1 MKVFKKIILIFLL
14 SSFLI
19 LLFSGFSFAQRKLE
33 TIYPTVPGVETP
45 TTVKTALP
53 EYLKYVFTFAI
64 MVAGLLAFGALIYG
78 GFSYLTSAGDPSKM
92 KDGQDQIIAGILGLI
107 IVLSSFLILNTINP
121 QLVLPGG
128 VIQPGKAGIKIYA
141 NSNDCG
147 ETPTAGKEPQDINE
161 FLVSQS
167 YPALYVIKD
176 STVILDWGGEGS
188 YKISSIKFLSNP
200 GDLTI
205 EFYSG
210 NDYAPLIKKYDESNY
225 KEGDCQPYVE
235 SQPKSVKLDYHL
247 PGVYLYAT
255 DNCTG
260 NKYGEDYVT
269 YQASSATLQDFD
281 NKTKSIKFVYGDKD
295 SESGEYRVRYA
306 AILHEKENF
315 MGEAALFDQEQNS
328 CLNLSDVAEL
338 SSNIPDNP
346 GKYFGSIPTGI
357 SICEAATSAALHV
370 KLDEEGPELW
380 EFHSCGLVH
389 EHFDASESG
398 YSGCPIFLQNEN
410 GLGGDDRL
418 IMWVH
423 KGETIHKGGLNLI
436 DGISYDI
443 CPDQTSPG
451 CKVAWGYRGN
461 IGGAWQVA
469 QESFGTGFNSNGDKC
484 DDCTLSV
491 SHTEYRPRN
500 DLYCN
505 DDGLWEETPPS
516 PPPTCSDTD
525 GGKVYDEKGICE
537 VSSQF
542 TDTCKDTNTLYE
554 WYCNATNDQCLM
566 EEHPCASGEKC
577 IDGECTTEHKCDDT
591 DNGEIWDELGS
602 CYEDDVFQGTD
613 HCKAGSATELVEWYC
628 DGVKCETVSHDCS
641 PNGCKDGVCTN
652 ETPSCDDSD
661 EGINFTVNGTCK
673 DSSGEYTDSCIND
686 TFLKEWYCEGDH
698 CTNTTQKCS
707 PSTCQNGKCVGVPNC
722 MRQACEVLEEASC
735 MCGTLEIQNQY
746 CCAKLNQGYGDRN
759 TCLAACAGAPPSPGK
774 GYGADLSGR
783 VSSITVYVKPVGE
796 IIGQGVRFCEDKNCP
811 PDGCFLPETGS
822 PPYPADTIV
831 VDLETSQY
839 EKCGYDTDNKICNKD
854 KSCDNRISAMEMDG
868 NYIALL
874 CRNPDL
880 NGDCEVFTSS
890 CADFRNHRIGQCG
903 PWGRK
908 DCLSSFIIKARK

>member
-315 MGEAALFDQEQNS
+315 MGEAALFDQEQGDAN
-328 CLNLSDVAEL
+328 CLKLSDVGGL
-338 SSNIPDNP
+338 TLNTPSHKS
-346 GKYFGSIPTGI
+346 KYFGSNLI

-516 PPPTCSDTD
+516 
-525 GGKVYDEKGICE
+525 
-537 VSSQF
+537 
-542 TDTCKDTNTLYE
+542 
-554 WYCNATNDQCLM
+554 
-566 EEHPCASGEKC
+566 GE
-577 IDGECTTEHKCDDT
+577 GE
-591 DNGEIWDELGS
+591 GEG
-602 CYEDDVFQGTD
+602 Q
-613 HCKAGSATELVEWYC
+613 
-628 DGVKCETVSHDCS
+628 
-641 PNGCKDGVCTN
+641 
-652 ETPSCDDSD
+652 
-661 EGINFTVNGTCK
+661 
-673 DSSGEYTDSCIND
+673 
-686 TFLKEWYCEGDH
+686 
-698 CTNTTQKCS
+698 
-707 PSTCQNGKCVGVPNC
+707 
-722 MRQACEVLEEASC
+722 
-735 MCGTLEIQNQY
+735 
-746 CCAKLNQGYGDRN
+746 
-759 TCLAACAGAPPSPGK
+759 
-774 GYGADLSGR
+774 GYGADLTNK
-783 VSSITVYVKPVGE
+783 VSSITVYVKPIIKDGKLQ
-796 IIGQGVRFCEDKNCP
+796 IIGQGARFWGDKNYTKEK
-811 PDGCFLPETGS
+811 DEYVLPSETG
-822 PPYPADTIV
+822 YYGDG
-831 VDLETSQY
+831 D
-839 EKCGYDTDNKICNKD
+839 YDENLDDANDKI
-854 KSCDNRISAMEMDG
+854 SSMEMDG

-874 CRNPDL
+874 CRDPNLRDE
-880 NGDCEVFTSS
+880 CEVFTSS

>member
-357 SICEAATSAALHV
+357 SICEAAASAALHV

-410 GLGGDDRL
+410 GLSSDDRL

-516 PPPTCSDTD
+516 
-525 GGKVYDEKGICE
+525 
-537 VSSQF
+537 
-542 TDTCKDTNTLYE
+542 
-554 WYCNATNDQCLM
+554 
-566 EEHPCASGEKC
+566 GE
-577 IDGECTTEHKCDDT
+577 GE
-591 DNGEIWDELGS
+591 GEG
-602 CYEDDVFQGTD
+602 Q
-613 HCKAGSATELVEWYC
+613 
-628 DGVKCETVSHDCS
+628 
-641 PNGCKDGVCTN
+641 
-652 ETPSCDDSD
+652 
-661 EGINFTVNGTCK
+661 
-673 DSSGEYTDSCIND
+673 
-686 TFLKEWYCEGDH
+686 
-698 CTNTTQKCS
+698 
-707 PSTCQNGKCVGVPNC
+707 
-722 MRQACEVLEEASC
+722 
-735 MCGTLEIQNQY
+735 
-746 CCAKLNQGYGDRN
+746 
-759 TCLAACAGAPPSPGK
+759 
-774 GYGADLSGR
+774 GYGADLTNK
-783 VSSITVYVKPVGE
+783 VSSITVYVKPIIKDGKLQ
-796 IIGQGVRFCEDKNCP
+796 IIGQGARFWGDKNYTKEK
-811 PDGCFLPETGS
+811 DEYVLPSETG
-822 PPYPADTIV
+822 YYGDG
-831 VDLETSQY
+831 D
-839 EKCGYDTDNKICNKD
+839 YDENLDDANDKI
-854 KSCDNRISAMEMDG
+854 SSMEMDG

-874 CRNPDL
+874 CRDPNLRDE
-880 NGDCEVFTSS
+880 CEVFTSS

>member
-281 NKTKSIKFVYGDKD
+281 NKTKSIKFVY
-295 SESGEYRVRYA
+295 
-306 AILHEKENF
+306 
-315 MGEAALFDQEQNS
+315 
-328 CLNLSDVAEL
+328 
-338 SSNIPDNP
+338 
-346 GKYFGSIPTGI
+346 
-357 SICEAATSAALHV
+357 
-370 KLDEEGPELW
+370 
-380 EFHSCGLVH
+380 
-389 EHFDASESG
+389 
-398 YSGCPIFLQNEN
+398 
-410 GLGGDDRL
+410 
-418 IMWVH
+418 
-423 KGETIHKGGLNLI
+423 
-436 DGISYDI
+436 
-443 CPDQTSPG
+443 
-451 CKVAWGYRGN
+451 
-461 IGGAWQVA
+461 
-469 QESFGTGFNSNGDKC
+469 
-484 DDCTLSV
+484 
-491 SHTEYRPRN
+491 
-500 DLYCN
+500 
-505 DDGLWEETPPS
+505 
-516 PPPTCSDTD
+516 
-525 GGKVYDEKGICE
+525 
-537 VSSQF
+537 
-542 TDTCKDTNTLYE
+542 
-554 WYCNATNDQCLM
+554 
-566 EEHPCASGEKC
+566 
-577 IDGECTTEHKCDDT
+577 
-591 DNGEIWDELGS
+591 
-602 CYEDDVFQGTD
+602 
-613 HCKAGSATELVEWYC
+613 
-628 DGVKCETVSHDCS
+628 
-641 PNGCKDGVCTN
+641 
-652 ETPSCDDSD
+652 
-661 EGINFTVNGTCK
+661 
-673 DSSGEYTDSCIND
+673 
-686 TFLKEWYCEGDH
+686 
-698 CTNTTQKCS
+698 
-707 PSTCQNGKCVGVPNC
+707 
-722 MRQACEVLEEASC
+722 
-735 MCGTLEIQNQY
+735 
-746 CCAKLNQGYGDRN
+746 
-759 TCLAACAGAPPSPGK
+759 
-774 GYGADLSGR
+774 
-783 VSSITVYVKPVGE
+783 
-796 IIGQGVRFCEDKNCP
+796 
-811 PDGCFLPETGS
+811 
-822 PPYPADTIV
+822 
-831 VDLETSQY
+831 
-839 EKCGYDTDNKICNKD
+839 
-854 KSCDNRISAMEMDG
+854 
-868 NYIALL
+868 
-874 CRNPDL
+874 
-880 NGDCEVFTSS
+880 
-890 CADFRNHRIGQCG
+890 
-903 PWGRK
+903 
-908 DCLSSFIIKARK
+908 

>member
-357 SICEAATSAALHV
+357 SICEAAASAALHV
-370 KLDEEGPELW
+370 KLDENGPELW
-380 EFHSCGLVH
+380 EFHSCGLAH
-389 EHFDASESG
+389 EHFDASEESS

-410 GLGGDDRL
+410 GLSSDDRL

-516 PPPTCSDTD
+516 
-525 GGKVYDEKGICE
+525 
-537 VSSQF
+537 
-542 TDTCKDTNTLYE
+542 
-554 WYCNATNDQCLM
+554 
-566 EEHPCASGEKC
+566 GE
-577 IDGECTTEHKCDDT
+577 GE
-591 DNGEIWDELGS
+591 GEG
-602 CYEDDVFQGTD
+602 Q
-613 HCKAGSATELVEWYC
+613 
-628 DGVKCETVSHDCS
+628 
-641 PNGCKDGVCTN
+641 
-652 ETPSCDDSD
+652 
-661 EGINFTVNGTCK
+661 
-673 DSSGEYTDSCIND
+673 
-686 TFLKEWYCEGDH
+686 
-698 CTNTTQKCS
+698 
-707 PSTCQNGKCVGVPNC
+707 
-722 MRQACEVLEEASC
+722 
-735 MCGTLEIQNQY
+735 
-746 CCAKLNQGYGDRN
+746 
-759 TCLAACAGAPPSPGK
+759 
-774 GYGADLSGR
+774 GYGADLTNK
-783 VSSITVYVKPVGE
+783 VSSITVYVKPIIKDGKLQ
-796 IIGQGVRFCEDKNCP
+796 IIGQGARFWGDKNYTKEK
-811 PDGCFLPETGS
+811 DEYVLPSETG
-822 PPYPADTIV
+822 YYGDG
-831 VDLETSQY
+831 D
-839 EKCGYDTDNKICNKD
+839 YDENLDDANDKI
-854 KSCDNRISAMEMDG
+854 SSMEMDG

-874 CRNPDL
+874 CRDPNLRDE
-880 NGDCEVFTSS
+880 CEVFTSS

>member
-410 GLGGDDRL
+410 GLSSDDRL

-443 CPDQTSPG
+443 CPDRTSPG
-451 CKVAWGYRGN
+451 CKVAWGYRRN
-461 IGGAWQVA
+461 IGGARQVA
-469 QESFGTGFNSNGDKC
+469 QEKFGTSFINQCGDC
-484 DDCTLSV
+484 ILSV

-505 DDGLWEETPPS
+505 SAGLWQETPPS
-516 PPPTCSDTD
+516 
-525 GGKVYDEKGICE
+525 
-537 VSSQF
+537 
-542 TDTCKDTNTLYE
+542 
-554 WYCNATNDQCLM
+554 
-566 EEHPCASGEKC
+566 GE
-577 IDGECTTEHKCDDT
+577 GE
-591 DNGEIWDELGS
+591 GEG
-602 CYEDDVFQGTD
+602 Q
-613 HCKAGSATELVEWYC
+613 
-628 DGVKCETVSHDCS
+628 
-641 PNGCKDGVCTN
+641 
-652 ETPSCDDSD
+652 
-661 EGINFTVNGTCK
+661 
-673 DSSGEYTDSCIND
+673 
-686 TFLKEWYCEGDH
+686 
-698 CTNTTQKCS
+698 
-707 PSTCQNGKCVGVPNC
+707 
-722 MRQACEVLEEASC
+722 
-735 MCGTLEIQNQY
+735 
-746 CCAKLNQGYGDRN
+746 
-759 TCLAACAGAPPSPGK
+759 
-774 GYGADLSGR
+774 GYGADLTNK
-783 VSSITVYVKPVGE
+783 VSSITVYVKPIIKDGKLQ
-796 IIGQGVRFCEDKNCP
+796 IIGQGARFWGDKNYTKEK
-811 PDGCFLPETGS
+811 DEYVLPSETG
-822 PPYPADTIV
+822 YYGDG
-831 VDLETSQY
+831 D
-839 EKCGYDTDNKICNKD
+839 YDENLDDANDKI
-854 KSCDNRISAMEMDG
+854 SSMEMDG

-874 CRNPDL
+874 CRDPNLRDE
-880 NGDCEVFTSS
+880 CEVFTSS

>member
-505 DDGLWEETPPS
+505 DDGLWEETS
-516 PPPTCSDTD
+516 P
-525 GGKVYDEKGICE
+525 
-537 VSSQF
+537 
-542 TDTCKDTNTLYE
+542 
-554 WYCNATNDQCLM
+554 
-566 EEHPCASGEKC
+566 SGE
-577 IDGECTTEHKCDDT
+577 GE
-591 DNGEIWDELGS
+591 GEG
-602 CYEDDVFQGTD
+602 Q
-613 HCKAGSATELVEWYC
+613 
-628 DGVKCETVSHDCS
+628 
-641 PNGCKDGVCTN
+641 
-652 ETPSCDDSD
+652 
-661 EGINFTVNGTCK
+661 
-673 DSSGEYTDSCIND
+673 
-686 TFLKEWYCEGDH
+686 
-698 CTNTTQKCS
+698 
-707 PSTCQNGKCVGVPNC
+707 
-722 MRQACEVLEEASC
+722 
-735 MCGTLEIQNQY
+735 
-746 CCAKLNQGYGDRN
+746 
-759 TCLAACAGAPPSPGK
+759 
-774 GYGADLSGR
+774 GYGADLTNK

>member
-315 MGEAALFDQEQNS
+315 MGEAALFDQEQGDAN
-328 CLNLSDVAEL
+328 CLKLSDVGGL
-338 SSNIPDNP
+338 TLNTPSHKS
-346 GKYFGSIPTGI
+346 KYFGSIPTGI

-516 PPPTCSDTD
+516 
-525 GGKVYDEKGICE
+525 
-537 VSSQF
+537 
-542 TDTCKDTNTLYE
+542 
-554 WYCNATNDQCLM
+554 
-566 EEHPCASGEKC
+566 GE
-577 IDGECTTEHKCDDT
+577 GE
-591 DNGEIWDELGS
+591 GEG
-602 CYEDDVFQGTD
+602 Q
-613 HCKAGSATELVEWYC
+613 
-628 DGVKCETVSHDCS
+628 
-641 PNGCKDGVCTN
+641 
-652 ETPSCDDSD
+652 
-661 EGINFTVNGTCK
+661 
-673 DSSGEYTDSCIND
+673 
-686 TFLKEWYCEGDH
+686 
-698 CTNTTQKCS
+698 
-707 PSTCQNGKCVGVPNC
+707 
-722 MRQACEVLEEASC
+722 
-735 MCGTLEIQNQY
+735 
-746 CCAKLNQGYGDRN
+746 
-759 TCLAACAGAPPSPGK
+759 
-774 GYGADLSGR
+774 GYGADLTNK
-783 VSSITVYVKPVGE
+783 VSSITVYVKPIIKDGKLQ
-796 IIGQGVRFCEDKNCP
+796 IIGQGARFWGDKNYTKEK
-811 PDGCFLPETGS
+811 DEYVLPSETG
-822 PPYPADTIV
+822 YYGDG
-831 VDLETSQY
+831 D
-839 EKCGYDTDNKICNKD
+839 YDENLDDANDKI
-854 KSCDNRISAMEMDG
+854 SSMEMDG

-874 CRNPDL
+874 CRDPNLRDE
-880 NGDCEVFTSS
+880 CEVFTSS

>member
-315 MGEAALFDQEQNS
+315 MGEAALFDQEQGDAN
-328 CLNLSDVAEL
+328 CLKLSDVGGL
-338 SSNIPDNP
+338 TLNTPSHKS
-346 GKYFGSIPTGI
+346 KYFGSNLI

-423 KGETIHKGGLNLI
+423 KGETIHKGGSKLT
-436 DGISYDI
+436 DGISYEV

-516 PPPTCSDTD
+516 
-525 GGKVYDEKGICE
+525 
-537 VSSQF
+537 
-542 TDTCKDTNTLYE
+542 
-554 WYCNATNDQCLM
+554 
-566 EEHPCASGEKC
+566 GE
-577 IDGECTTEHKCDDT
+577 GE
-591 DNGEIWDELGS
+591 GEG
-602 CYEDDVFQGTD
+602 Q
-613 HCKAGSATELVEWYC
+613 
-628 DGVKCETVSHDCS
+628 
-641 PNGCKDGVCTN
+641 
-652 ETPSCDDSD
+652 
-661 EGINFTVNGTCK
+661 
-673 DSSGEYTDSCIND
+673 
-686 TFLKEWYCEGDH
+686 
-698 CTNTTQKCS
+698 
-707 PSTCQNGKCVGVPNC
+707 
-722 MRQACEVLEEASC
+722 
-735 MCGTLEIQNQY
+735 
-746 CCAKLNQGYGDRN
+746 
-759 TCLAACAGAPPSPGK
+759 
-774 GYGADLSGR
+774 GYGADLTNK
-783 VSSITVYVKPVGE
+783 VSSITVYVKPIIKDGKLQ
-796 IIGQGVRFCEDKNCP
+796 IIGQGARFWGDKNYTKEK
-811 PDGCFLPETGS
+811 DEYVLPSETG
-822 PPYPADTIV
+822 YYGDG
-831 VDLETSQY
+831 D
-839 EKCGYDTDNKICNKD
+839 YDENLDDANDKI
-854 KSCDNRISAMEMDG
+854 SSMEMDG

-874 CRNPDL
+874 CRDPNLRDE
-880 NGDCEVFTSS
+880 CEVFTSS